1 MTTRFTRIYGLGWTM
16 EFPPTEQD
24 GKQVILVGPDNNP
37 ISTEQYLN
45 ARLAAAL
52 QGEVF
57 NPQIGFALVGNTAR
71 PSKYPFNP
79 YYGERSPRIAAA
91 WDMFGNGTTVLRG
104 GYGRTYG
111 RINGVDLVLVPLLGV
126 GQIRPVQCTAT
137 RANGTCGSSP
147 SDPTNA
153 FRIGTDGLKAPLSVG
168 SPTLPQPVFPGVN
181 EIPVSVSAAL
191 DPNFRP
197 NVVDSFTRRI
207 FCAGPRSHPLLG
219 WRRILSSGNPLPSG
233 TCRKCCIFRL
243 GTSKWKLNRRMMK
256 CVTT

>member
-24 GKQVILVGPDNNP
+24 GKQVILVGADNNP
-37 ISTEQYLN
+37 ISTERYLN

-181 EIPVSVSAAL
+181 EIPVRV
-191 DPNFRP
+191 
-197 NVVDSFTRRI
+197 
-207 FCAGPRSHPLLG
+207 CGPRSEFPAEC
-219 WRRILSSGNPLPSG
+219 RRFIHTKDILCRSKEPSTSRVAPHFEFWQSPSFGHLPNMLHFPSGHKPSGNL
-233 TCRKCCIFRL
+233 TAA
-243 GTSKWKLNRRMMK
+243 
-256 CVTT
+256 